1 MKHKLEYIWLDGY
14 EPVPNLRSKTKIV
27 DFETEPTLEQLP
39 LWNFDGSSTR
49 QADGSNSDCF
59 LQPVALFPDPARV
72 NGKLVMC
79 EVLLPDGTP
88 HSSNSRAAIT
98 DDDNAWFGFEQ
109 EYFLYKDGVP
119 LGFPSA
125 GFPAPQGEYYTG
137 VGFKNVG
144 DLARRIVDEHID
156 LCIEAGIEIEGVN
169 AEVAKGQWE
178 FQIFG
183 KGAKRAADE
192 LWIARYLML
201 RLCEGYGVDVNFHP
215 KPLGAEVDWNGSG
228 MHTNFSTEQMRE
240 AGGEEYFAALMAA
253 FAEARAEHIAC
264 YGPDNELRLTGLHE
278 TAAIDDFTY
287 GVADRGASIRI
298 PHSFVNNGHR
308 GYLEDRRPN
317 SLADPYRITGRIL
330 QTIGTVTAQTLIEDA
345 FAA

>member
-1 MKHKLEYIWLDGY
+1 MKCKLEYIWLDGY

-27 DFETEPTLEQLP
+27 DFETEPTLDQLP

-59 LQPVALFPDPARV
+59 LKPVALFPDPARNHGQPRHV
-72 NGKLVMC
+72 RGAAARRDAASV
-79 EVLLPDGTP
+79 EQPRRDPDDP
-88 HSSNSRAAIT
+88 
-98 DDDNAWFGFEQ
+98 DAWFGFEQ
-109 EYFLYKDGVP
+109 EYFLYKDGAP
-119 LGFPSA
+119 LGFPKE

-137 VGFKNVG
+137 VGFKNAG
-144 DLARRIVDEHID
+144 DVARQIVDEHID
-156 LCIEAGIEIEGVN
+156 LCIEAGIAIEGVN

-201 RLCEGYGVDVNFHP
+201 RLCERYGVDVNFHP
-215 KPLGAEVDWNGSG
+215 KPLGVDLDWNGSG
-228 MHTNFSTEQMRE
+228 LHTNFSTKHMRE
-240 AGGEEYFAALMAA
+240 TGGEEYFTALMSA
-253 FAEARAEHIAC
+253 FSDARDKHIAC
-264 YGPDNELRLTGLHE
+264 YGPENDLRLTGLHE
-278 TAAIDDFTY
+278 TAAIDEFTY

-298 PHSFVNNGHR
+298 PHSFVESGHR

-330 QTIGTVTAQTLIEDA
+330 QTIESVTAQALIEDA